1 MPKVHTTWFVQF
13 KFCSGAVRKDLNDN
27 NIIILT
33 EYFAISAQLL
43 KSNKFTNLEQTP
55 LNGSQQLPAPYK
67 QLIDGIKQ
75 N

>member
-1 MPKVHTTWFVQF
+1 MYYSSFVQMLF
-13 KFCSGAVRKDLNDN
+13 NSIDHNND

-43 KSNKFTNLEQTP
+43 KSDKFTNLEQT
-55 LNGSQQLPAPYK
+55 LLKGSQQLPAPYK

>member
-1 MPKVHTTWFVQF
+1 MYNSSFVQ
-13 KFCSGAVRKDLNDN
+13 VLLVLILIIN
-27 NIIILT
+27 NTIIILT

-67 QLIDGIKQ
+67 
-75 N
+75 NTY